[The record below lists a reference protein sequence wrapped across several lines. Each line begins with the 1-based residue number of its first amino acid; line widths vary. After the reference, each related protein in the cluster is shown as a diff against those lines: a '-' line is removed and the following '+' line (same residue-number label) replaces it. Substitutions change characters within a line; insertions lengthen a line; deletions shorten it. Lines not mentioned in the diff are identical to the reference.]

1 MLKVLLPL
9 GLAVLL
15 GGGVG
20 RSFQSLGSEDQA
32 MTVPAA
38 CAEDC

>member
-15 GGGVG
+15 GGGDRPG
-20 RSFQSLGSEDQA
+20 RMCRRLLR
-32 MTVPAA
+32 
-38 CAEDC
+38 